1 MNKNKLYLVFDNLQ
15 TVHLSKD
22 VGELISGSAGS
33 TCFDALIVTST
44 VSQIANTY
52 HSINIVNLKGVSL
65 SRISIRFF
73 VLSKIK
79 SGDYLLLYHGGLKN
93 YIFAFIIKCIKP
105 KVKIILKLDFNDLI
119 VQRFIHASGLIEKFK
134 SVLRKRLGEFIDL
147 YIIETQK
154 SFDLLKKLSPFKSS
168 IYLIPNGIN
177 AIKAYS
183 WDVIKEDLIVV
194 VGRIGA
200 SEKNHELLLKA
211 FSTAKNLQG
220 YTLYFVGPVEANFKR
235 FYEDLCHVNP
245 TLKDL
250 VYFTGNIDKKED
262 LYQYYKRAKI
272 VAFSSYYEGFSI
284 AMIEAMYFGCY
295 LISTDLAVAYDLTL
309 NGTYGKIVPINCQ
322 LLTKMEKDGV
332 MDYVKYIHTNQGEI
346 SHSSWFENSVDL
358 YAKTLDEVISH
369 EFDFS
374 NARENSLRIFNEYN
388 WPKIRRVFNETIR

>member
-15 TVHLSKD
+15 TVHLFKD
-22 VGELISGSAGS
+22 VGELISGSEGS

-52 HSINIVNLKGVSL
+52 QSINIVNLKGVSL
-65 SRISIRFF
+65 PRISIRFF

-79 SGDYLLLYHGGLKN
+79 SGDYLLLYHGGLNN

-119 VQRFIHASGLIEKFK
+119 VQRFIYASGLIEKFK

-211 FSTAKNLQG
+211 FSSAKNLQG

-235 FYEDLCHVNP
+235 FYEDLCHSNP
-245 TLKDL
+245 MLKEV
-250 VYFTGNIDKKED
+250 VYFTGNIDNKED
-262 LYQYYKRAKI
+262 LYHYYKRAKI

-295 LISTDLAVAYDLTL
+295 LISTDLAVAYDLTV
-309 NGTYGKIVPINCQ
+309 NGTYGKIVPINSQ
-322 LLTKMEKDGV
+322 LLTKMEKAGV
-332 MDYVKYIHTNQGEI
+332 VDYVKYIHANQNQI
-346 SHSSWFENSVDL
+346 SQSSWFENSVDL